1 MALSKEQTDR
11 FTDVNGINIHY
22 NEAGSGP
29 ALICTHGGGPGANAW
44 DNTRW
49 CFDQLAEHFR
59 VILMDMPGFGESQK
73 HVSREGVPMDIFC
86 ARLKLGLMDKL
97 GIDRAHV
104 YGSSAFSPAALRF
117 GIDYPDRV
125 GKIIIQAFAPGAPHT
140 PTEGLKS
147 LATFA
152 QNPTRENMEAMVGM
166 FIPRE
171 ERRPAGFIESRMKMA
186 TVPGHLES
194 RREMSMP
201 SNSDLVPELHK
212 LRATQ
217 TLMVWGDADRMIPV
231 DDVLYGL
238 KHIPNVRAYI
248 WGDSTGHF
256 VAFEHPDEFARV
268 VIDFLTH

>member
-1 MALSKEQTDR
+1 MALTKEETDR
-11 FTDVNGINIHY
+11 FVEVNGINIHY
-22 NEAGSGP
+22 NEAGRGP

-73 HVSREGVPMDIFC
+73 GVSREGVPMDVFC

-97 GIDRAHV
+97 GIDRAHL

-117 GIDYPDRV
+117 GIEYPDRV

-152 QNPTRENMEAMVGM
+152 QNPTRENMEAMIGM

-171 ERRPAGFIESRMKMA
+171 ERRPADFVEARLKMA
-186 TVPGHLES
+186 LVPGHLES
-194 RREMSMP
+194 RREMSAA
-201 SNSDLVPELHK
+201 SNSDLTPDLHR
-212 LRATQ
+212 LRTE

-231 DDVLYGL
+231 EDVLEGL
-238 KHIPNVRAYI
+238 KRIPNVRAYI
-248 WGDSTGHF
+248 WGDTTGHF
-256 VAFEHPDEFARV
+256 VAYEHPEEFARV
-268 VIDFLTH
+268 VIEFLSH